1 MVLWVAYDE
10 KQSTPKSLTFPTNN
24 NSIMWMSRELKKLKG
39 GKDLATKVSNHPNFL
54 KLSERGLKK
63 LVKKI
68 QKEK

>member
-1 MVLWVAYDE
+1 M
-10 KQSTPKSLTFPTNN
+10 TFPTDN
-24 NSIMWMSRELKKLKG
+24 NSIEEMSREPKKLKG
-39 GKDLATKVSNHPNFL
+39 EKYLATKIANHPNFL

>member
-1 MVLWVAYDE
+1 
-10 KQSTPKSLTFPTNN
+10 
-24 NSIMWMSRELKKLKG
+24 MSRELKKLKG